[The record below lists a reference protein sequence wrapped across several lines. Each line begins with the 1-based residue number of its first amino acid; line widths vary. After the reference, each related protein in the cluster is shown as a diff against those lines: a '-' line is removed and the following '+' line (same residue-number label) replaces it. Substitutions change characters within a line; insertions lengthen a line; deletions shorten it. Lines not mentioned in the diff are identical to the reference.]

1 MKSNQQN
8 QSGPQQFLNPEER
21 EKCCSQKE
29 SDNGNGSQRLE
40 CVEQWKILL
49 DDARRAMNKAAAES
63 DRASKAHRN
72 AEAWK
77 AKLKK
82 WKEEAEDVHEKADA
96 VRGWL
101 CEFLM
106 AVERTKTEKT
116 AASVEAVLCLVK
128 SIFDDVNQLLHISTS
143 AEDPKGAIQE
153 LKHSIECSDSL
164 DVNKKEKALACIV
177 PFEGQMKVVGGMQ
190 GDLLTKLLEILHS
203 ANVFVAAVGKSGSV
217 NNSALQGQLQ
227 DLQRRITGETV
238 YTARQRKCGDDEP
251 AQSTQPILPCG
262 NEIINPADSLFP
274 ICEKAYYVNVKALYN
289 DAEEK
294 TKETKSSMKAKR
306 EELESASVYFN
317 GLNDAIKASEAA
329 KLATK

>member
-1 MKSNQQN
+1 M
-8 QSGPQQFLNPEER
+8 NPEER
-21 EKCCSQKE
+21 EKCCSPKE
-29 SDNGNGSQRLE
+29 PDNGDGSQRLE

-63 DRASKAHRN
+63 DQATKAHRN

-82 WKEEAEDVHEKADA
+82 WKEEAEDAHGKACVVH
-96 VRGWL
+96 RGL
-101 CEFLM
+101 REFLM

-116 AASVEAVLCLVK
+116 AASVEAILCLIK
-128 SIFDDVNQLLHISTS
+128 SIFDNVNQLLHISTL

-177 PFEGQMKVVGGMQ
+177 SFEGQMKVVGGMQ

-203 ANVFVAAVGKSGSV
+203 ANVFVAAVDKSGAAS
-217 NNSALQGQLQ
+217 NSGLQGQLQ
-227 DLQRRITGETV
+227 DLQRRIAGETV

-262 NEIINPADSLFP
+262 NEIINPADPLFP
-274 ICEKAYYVNVKALYN
+274 ICERTYYADIKRLYSEAEAEAKKAESEMG
-289 DAEEK
+289 D
-294 TKETKSSMKAKR
+294 KR
-306 EELESASVYFN
+306 EKLEEASIYFN
-317 GLNDAIKASEAA
+317 GLNDAVKASEAV
-329 KLATK
+329 KPATK